1 MTQQPEGLLHEI
13 ETIWLDGGYDSAVI
27 RKHLA
32 ERSMADAVIAKNAN
46 GATSRPTSPWGF
58 ADRWRGRTPGFLTTV
73 S

>member
-32 ERSMADAVIAKNAN
+32 ERSMADAVIAKKRKRSHLKTNQPM
-46 GATSRPTSPWGF
+46 GLR
-58 ADRWRGRTPGFLTTV
+58 
-73 S
+73 